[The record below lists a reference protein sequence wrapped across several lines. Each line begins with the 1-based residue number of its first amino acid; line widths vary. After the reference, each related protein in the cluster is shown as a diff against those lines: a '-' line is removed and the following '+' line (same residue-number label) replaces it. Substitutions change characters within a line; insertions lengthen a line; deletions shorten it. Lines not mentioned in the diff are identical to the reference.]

1 MGRMYLDEQ
10 QLLHIS
16 IVELKMRNY
25 ELKDLLSDNLDSIA
39 RQVVYQFNLE
49 NNINNLSGYQFEKIY
64 GLIEGQLIIK
74 VGG

>member
-1 MGRMYLDEQ
+1 MYLDEQ

-16 IVELKMRNY
+16 IDELKMRNY

-49 NNINNLSGYQFEKIY
+49 KHINNLNCYQFEKTY

-74 VGG
+74 VRG

>member
-1 MGRMYLDEQ
+1 MYLDEQ

-25 ELKDLLSDNLDSIA
+25 EVKDLLSDNLDSIA